1 MFYLDNQNNLHTE
14 WSGFKVSI
22 KLLIFFLISST
33 FLDSDFRSWIAS
45 AVQQG
50 PPGPPGVPGLP
61 GPTGPQGPPGV
72 STATVYG
79 AGGRGYSLEEIQRY
93 LQSMSNRE
101 SDNSLVFTKWR
112 LTMKNYLD
120 TNCLRVD

>member
-1 MFYLDNQNNLHTE
+1 MIWIQSFY
-14 WSGFKVSI
+14 KVTH
-22 KLLIFFLISST
+22 SSSSSYLQLS
-33 FLDSDFRSWIAS
+33 LDSDFRSWIAS

-93 LQSMSNRE
+93 LQGMSNRE
-101 SDNSLVFTKWR
+101 SDNSLVFTKR
-112 LTMKNYLD
+112 CLTMKNHLD